1 VDLSKVTALRET
13 ALHALLTPPSL
24 STDSI
29 RSIAGSICKV
39 PDEKLTDKA
48 LKSKSKAG
56 ENSQRR
62 SQRRRRRANRRLEL
76 MKLMM
81 QRMYLIRK
89 LKPKQALP
97 SQSPWLKILFP
108 FVLDYFAFSCKLLW
122 MVKLMW
128 AMITVWM
135 LCTYTWISF
144 MSFKCL
150 SSSTFAYTLASSVIF
165 LYLVGM
171 LCSLRSLS
179 IHSSLPYESLSQ

>member
-1 VDLSKVTALRET
+1 MRCSPP
-13 ALHALLTPPSL
+13 PPSL
-24 STDSI
+24 STESI

-48 LKSKSKAG
+48 LKSKSKAFKAIG
-56 ENSQRR
+56 GNSQRR
-62 SQRRRRRANRRLEL
+62 SQRRRRRRRRANRRLEL

-122 MVKLMW
+122 MVKPMW
-128 AMITVWM
+128 AMIIVWM
-135 LCTYTWISF
+135 LWTYTWISF
-144 MSFKCL
+144 ISFKCL
-150 SSSTFAYTLASSVIF
+150 SSGTFAYTLASSVIF
-165 LYLVGM
+165 LYLAGM